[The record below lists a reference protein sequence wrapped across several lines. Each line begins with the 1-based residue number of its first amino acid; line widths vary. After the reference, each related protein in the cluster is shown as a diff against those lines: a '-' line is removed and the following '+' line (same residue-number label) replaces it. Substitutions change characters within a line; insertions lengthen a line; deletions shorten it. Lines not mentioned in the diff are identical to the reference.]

1 MDGLIIPRRGSY
13 GGSNG
18 RFLFEIFSEKAP
30 PVEHE
35 VITEGGKKKYLVW
48 ADQKMIRDLMEFYSM
63 YPGHEDAASA
73 AVFNALDDKPSIPK
87 IMGIVNATPDS
98 FYPGSRVLGHSDLV
112 FKIIDEKPDIL
123 DIGAESTRPGSKGI
137 DPSTELE
144 RLIPVVKMVRD
155 YSDIPISIDSRHPSV
170 IDGLIKYEINYI
182 NDISGFTDRRMID
195 IAKDSGLN
203 CIVMHMRGTP
213 ENMQSMTAYD
223 DIIYD
228 VAGFLA
234 NRADELLKNEIGFD
248 RIILDPGIGFAKD
261 IKGNVDILRN
271 IKSFNVGFPLLVGT
285 SRKTF
290 IGTITGQK
298 VENRLAG
305 TIGTSIYLAENR
317 VSILRVHDVKEN
329 RDALTTYLVLAS
341 QGMSGNT

>member
-1 MDGLIIPRRGSY
+1 MDGLIIPRRGSH

-18 RFLFEIFSEKAP
+18 KFQFEVYSDRAP
-30 PVEHE
+30 PIDHE
-35 VITEGGKKKYLVW
+35 VIMEGGRRKYIVL
-48 ADQKMIRDLMEFYSM
+48 ADRRTVRDLMEFYSI
-63 YPGHEDAASA
+63 YPGYEDLASA
-73 AVFNALDDKPSIPK
+73 AIFNALDDKPAIPK

-112 FKIIDEKPDIL
+112 FRVIDEKPDIL
-123 DIGAESTRPGSKGI
+123 DIGAESTRPGSRGV
-137 DPSTELE
+137 DPATELE

-170 IDGLIKYEINYI
+170 IDGLTKYDINYI
-182 NDISGFTDRRMID
+182 NDISGFTDKRMIE

-203 CIVMHMRGTP
+203 CIIMHMRGTP
-213 ENMQSMTAYD
+213 ENMQSLTSYD

-234 NRADELLKNEIGFD
+234 DRANELLRNEIGFD

-261 IKGNVDILRN
+261 TKGNVEILRN
-271 IKSFNVGFPLLVGT
+271 IKSLNVGFPILVGT

-290 IGTITGQK
+290 IGAITGQK

-341 QGMSGNT
+341 QGMNAET

>member
-13 GGSNG
+13 ARSGNK
-18 RFLFEIFSEKAP
+18 FQFEIYSDKVP
-30 PVEHE
+30 PVDHE
-35 VITEGGKKKYLVW
+35 EITESGKKKYLVW
-48 ADQKMIRDLMEFYSM
+48 ADQKLLRDLMEFYSIN
-63 YPGHEDAASA
+63 PGHEDHASA
-73 AVFNALDDKPSIPK
+73 AIFKALDEKPAIPK

-112 FKIIDEKPDIL
+112 FKMIDEKPDII
-123 DIGAESTRPGSKGI
+123 DIGAESTRPGSKGV
-137 DPSTELE
+137 DPSTELD
-144 RLIPVVKMVRD
+144 RLIPIVKMVRD

-170 IDGLIKYEINYI
+170 IDGLTKYEINYI
-182 NDISGFTDRRMID
+182 NDISGFTDRRMIE

-213 ENMQSMTAYD
+213 ENMQSMTTYD
-223 DIIYD
+223 DVIYE
-228 VAGFLA
+228 VSAFLA
-234 NRADELLKNEIGFD
+234 DRTEALLKNDVSFD

-261 IKGNVDILRN
+261 IKGNVEILRN
-271 IKSFNVGFPLLVGT
+271 IKSFNIGFPLLVGT
-285 SRKTF
+285 SRKSF
-290 IGTITGQK
+290 IGMITGQK

-341 QGMSGNT
+341 